1 MIFFHLN
8 QKLLQSIQPNFIE
21 GIQAHAQVAC
31 GKPFFIH
38 PDQVVLGDIAK
49 QSSLVLSKGHAVRDD
64 VDEDLWIHVPKSTP
78 FSLC

>member
-1 MIFFHLN
+1 MN
-8 QKLLQSIQPNFIE
+8 ELLESIQPNFIE

-49 QSSLVLSKGHAVRDD
+49 
-64 VDEDLWIHVPKSTP
+64 
-78 FSLC
+78 